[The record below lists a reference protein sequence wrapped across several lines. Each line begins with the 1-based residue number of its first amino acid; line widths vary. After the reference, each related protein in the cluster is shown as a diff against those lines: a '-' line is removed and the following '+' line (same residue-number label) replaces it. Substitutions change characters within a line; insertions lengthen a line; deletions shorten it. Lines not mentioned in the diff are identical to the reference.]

1 MKLNQIVAQIFLKW
15 PGFFKTVQFET
26 GYQTFT
32 DLTFT
37 DRTFGEM
44 TFTARLLV
52 FKTFGDPDFC

>member
-1 MKLNQIVAQIFLKW
+1 M
-15 PGFFKTVQFET
+15 VQFET

-52 FKTFGDPDFC
+52 FKTIGDPDFC